1 MSQIEQQNYYYDEI
15 SLRELIE
22 VLLKGW
28 KLIAIITIISVLTSG
43 IFSFFIIDPTYEA
56 RTTLMASFATDKL
69 VNKKS
74 PDDIQGILD
83 TISTYPIMTI
93 QTYKEQIKSPEIL
106 QQTIDELGLDK
117 EGFTLNMLKNMI
129 ELETI
134 KDTNLIAV
142 KVKHTDPELAA
153 KIANTVAQK
162 FTSFISNMAKQQA
175 SKSSQFIQSQLEVEK
190 KKLDN
195 ALLELKQFLSQP
207 RGVDEL
213 KAEVNSK
220 LKLLTSYKTQLVQK
234 EVALNKL
241 EAALEAAEKELKA
254 TPKVLVTK
262 KSLAED
268 PLLNQIV
275 SDNSDVSVKDTINLT
290 MESEEINESYIELS
304 SKVSNYRISIAETSK
319 EIEDIKNKIELTKKE
334 LENIQVELAE
344 KEHQQKL
351 IQRKVNLAQSTYDAF
366 LKKYEETRIAESSEI
381 GDSSI
386 LIVSKAVVPQTPVS
400 PRKALNLAIA
410 GVLGVMI
417 GVFVVFFKEYWENS
431 AEEVTNKD
439 VG

>member
-1 MSQIEQQNYYYDEI
+1 MPQIDQQNYYYDEI
-15 SLRELIE
+15 SLREIIE

-56 RTTLMASFATDKL
+56 RTTLMASFATERL
-69 VNKKS
+69 VNQKIS
-74 PDDIQGILD
+74 DDIQGILD
-83 TISTYPIMTI
+83 TISSYPIMTI
-93 QTYKEQIKSPEIL
+93 QTYKEQIKNPEIL
-106 QQTIDELGLDK
+106 KQTIDELGLDK
-117 EGFTLNMLKNMI
+117 EEFTLNVLKEMI

-142 KVKHTDPELAA
+142 KVKYTDPELAA

-190 KKLDN
+190 KKLDD
-195 ALLELKQFLSQP
+195 ALLELEQFLSQP

-213 KAEVNSK
+213 KAEVSSK
-220 LKLLTSYKTQLVQK
+220 LNLLTSYKTQLVQK

-254 TPKVLVTK
+254 TPKVLITK
-262 KSLAED
+262 KSISED
-268 PLLNQIV
+268 PILSQLVTDTANLETK
-275 SDNSDVSVKDTINLT
+275 DVLSLT
-290 MESEEINESYIELS
+290 MENEQINSNYLS
-304 SKVSNYRISIAETSK
+304 LNNKVSNYRISIAETSK

-344 KEHQQKL
+344 KEHQESL

-386 LIVSKAVVPQTPVS
+386 LIVSKAVIPETPVS
-400 PRKALNLAIA
+400 PKKMLNLAIA
-410 GVLGVMI
+410 GVLGIMV
-417 GVFVVFFKEYWENS
+417 GVFVVFFKEYWESS
-431 AEEVTNKD
+431 AEEATNKSE
-439 VG
+439 